1 MTIIAYLDEE
11 ILSSSDANCYE
22 SGASYY
28 KFDDNRDDKQY
39 KLCSNI
45 KHIVYLPAE
54 TDLVLKTISGDV
66 IIGNMQS
73 AIDVRSV
80 TGIVKVTIAG
90 NQPADVN
97 LKSVMG
103 KVSSHPEFPLSNEN
117 MKRLLS
123 RELKAQLNGGGKS
136 VHLESV
142 TGNVSLQRLNN

>member
-1 MTIIAYLDEE
+1 M
-11 ILSSSDANCYE
+11 
-22 SGASYY
+22 
-28 KFDDNRDDKQY
+28 
-39 KLCSNI
+39 
-45 KHIVYLPAE
+45 YLPTG
-54 TDLVLKTISGDV
+54 TDLVLETISGDV
-66 IIGNMQS
+66 IIVNMQS

-80 TGIVKVTIAG
+80 TGIVEVTIAG
-90 NQPADVN
+90 NQPADVY

-103 KVSSHPEFPLSNEN
+103 KVSSHPELPLPKNEN